1 MKEEIEEEK
10 RKLREE
16 FEEQIKQ
23 IKAQFE
29 EERSNKENLS
39 REIEVLK
46 NQFDRQISSLDNSI
60 VEVSTTKAVKINNK
74 GNKSNKSNR
83 KSSGQQQ
90 QASVNRN
97 QIESQEQHEIDGNIS
112 ANDDKESN
120 DPIKRLRQLEEMMVG
135 GEQANNEE
143 LKKKRYKKKKHAEE
157 RKALLADALKN
168 GDDEEF
174 MLRVYDSVQEEVKY
188 KSKLFEK
195 EAQKVSFLENE
206 VKDLQREF
214 EQEREEYLD
223 TIRKQEK
230 QNKLLT
236 KLLQKVQPLITH
248 DCNYYNLDRIQS
260 LSVWNEELQE
270 WVLPELKREKLSLPS
285 MANGTD
291 SEISLPVRKLNQQQQ
306 QQQQYKQQQQQQ
318 EEVQNEEPDR
328 YRMKL
333 ENSNYNES
341 VNYFKNKRQA
351 ELLNQTYDLRQ
362 NMSNGRL
369 SPIRNGLLF
378 DRNLRNKK

>member
-23 IKAQFE
+23 IKTQFE

-39 REIEVLK
+39 KEIDILK
-46 NQFDRQISSLDNSI
+46 HQYDRQISSLDNSI
-60 VEVSTTKAVKINNK
+60 VESSVKPSKPLKPTNNK
-74 GNKSNKSNR
+74 TNKINR
-83 KSSGQQQ
+83 KSSAQQQ
-90 QASVNRN
+90 IVLNNKQNI
-97 QIESQEQHEIDGNIS
+97 IETQEQNDIDDMIKANQNIEDS
-112 ANDDKESN
+112 ESN
-120 DPIKRLRQLEEMMVG
+120 DPIKRLKELEEMIVG

-168 GDDEEF
+168 GDDDEF

-195 EAQKVSFLENE
+195 EAEKVRFLENE

-230 QNKLLT
+230 QNKLLA

-260 LSVWNEELQE
+260 LSTWNEELQD
-270 WVLPELKREKLSLPS
+270 WILPELKRKL
-285 MANGTD
+285 
-291 SEISLPVRKLNQQQQ
+291 
-306 QQQQYKQQQQQQ
+306 
-318 EEVQNEEPDR
+318 
-328 YRMKL
+328 
-333 ENSNYNES
+333 
-341 VNYFKNKRQA
+341 F
-351 ELLNQTYDLRQ
+351 
-362 NMSNGRL
+362 
-369 SPIRNGLLF
+369 
-378 DRNLRNKK
+378 